1 MSTSSPEPLDR
12 LDELLADAMVREL
25 SAEETAELE
34 QLAAQETDALVAEAE
49 QAAVAT
55 QLAFAEEDQE
65 QAPAALR
72 SQLKSQAQEYF
83 SHLAGEES
91 APAPTLSMPKP
102 AAQAPGPRSTAPQA
116 KSSALPWMVAAAA
129 LLVAVVGWAPR
140 FMQEAPLSVQQQLQ
154 AMVENAPEDMLRYD
168 WQVLPDPLSEGA
180 GGGEVIWSD
189 SEQRGFMKFSGLAAN
204 DPKVE
209 QYQLWIFDDT
219 TDTATPVDGGVFD
232 IPEGQAEIVIP
243 IDAKINVK
251 EAFQFA
257 ITVERPGGV
266 VVSKRER
273 IPLLANDG

>member
-25 SAEETAELE
+25 SAEESAELE
-34 QLAAQETDALVAEAE
+34 QLAAHETGALVAEAE

-83 SHLAGEES
+83 AYQSSDETTPIL
-91 APAPTLSMPKP
+91 
-102 AAQAPGPRSTAPQA
+102 RA
-116 KSSALPWMVAAAA
+116 KFSALPWMVAAAA

-140 FMQEAPLSVQQQLQ
+140 LMQEAPLSVQQQLQ

-189 SEQRGFMKFSGLAAN
+189 SEQRGFMKFSGLGAN
-204 DPKVE
+204 DPTTE

-232 IPEGQAEIVIP
+232 VPEGQTEIVIP
-243 IDAKINVK
+243 IDAKIRVK

-257 ITVERPGGV
+257 ITVEKPGGV

-273 IPLLANDG
+273 IPLLANGG

>member
-34 QLAAQETDALVAEAE
+34 TLAAHETDALVASAE

-55 QLAFAEEDQE
+55 QLAFAAEDSVE
-65 QAPAALR
+65 APAALR
-72 SQLKSQAQEYF
+72 AQLRAQAQEYF
-83 SHLAGEES
+83 GHLAS
-91 APAPTLSMPKP
+91 KNPAPAPAPAPILSMPK
-102 AAQAPGPRSTAPQA
+102 
-116 KSSALPWMVAAAA
+116 SSVLPWMLTAAA

-140 FMQEAPLSVQQQLQ
+140 LLQEAPLSVQQELQ
-154 AMVENAPEDMLRYD
+154 AMIDAAPEDMLRFP

-180 GGGEVIWSD
+180 AGGEVIWSD
-189 SEQRGFMKFSGLAAN
+189 SEQRGFMKFSGLGAN
-204 DPKVE
+204 DPTVE

-219 TDTATPVDGGVFD
+219 TNTVHPVDGGVFD
-232 IPEGQAEIVIP
+232 IPAGQTEIVIP
-243 IDAKINVK
+243 IDPKIKVK
-251 EAFQFA
+251 QAFQFA
-257 ITVERPGGV
+257 ITVEKPNGV